1 MVLKVDKI
9 DAFYGDSQILHAVS
23 LAVEDGGR
31 VAVVGRNG
39 AGKSTLLKSIMNAG
53 PLVRGSVFWQGSDFG
68 STPTFKRVR
77 EGLALVPEDRRIYS
91 HVTVRENMAM
101 SAHGVRAG
109 EKPIDPD
116 ELMERFP
123 MLKPIRD
130 RPGGQLS
137 GGQQQMVAVARAIA
151 ARPRLMMLDEPTEG
165 LAPVIIEQLAKDIV
179 GVCRDTKAGLL
190 LCEQNLWFARQCTER
205 LYVIDTGQIVFE
217 GDWAALEARPEIKS
231 RYLAV

>member
-1 MVLKVDKI
+1 MVLKVDQI
-9 DAFYGDSQILHAVS
+9 DAFYGDSQILHGVS

-53 PLVRGSVFWQGSDFG
+53 PRVKGSVNWQGKDFG
-68 STPTFKRVR
+68 SAPTFKRVR
-77 EGLALVPEDRRIYS
+77 QGLALVPEDRRIYG

-101 SAHGVRAG
+101 SAYGVPKG
-109 EKPIDPD
+109 EKAVDPD
-116 ELMERFP
+116 ELIERFP

-151 ARPRLMMLDEPTEG
+151 ARPKLMMLDEPTEG

-179 GVCRDTKAGLL
+179 GICRDTKAGLL
-190 LCEQNLWFARQCTER
+190 LCEQNLWFARYCTDR

-217 GDWAALEARPEIKS
+217 GAWADLDAQPEIKS